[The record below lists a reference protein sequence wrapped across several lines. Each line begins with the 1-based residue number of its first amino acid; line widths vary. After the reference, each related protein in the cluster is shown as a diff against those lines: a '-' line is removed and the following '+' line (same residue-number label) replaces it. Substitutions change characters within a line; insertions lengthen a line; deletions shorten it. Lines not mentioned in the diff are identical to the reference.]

1 MKTVGRRKQL
11 WCCNS
16 ILPLV
21 LLKDF
26 CCLATSVVIVLPWG
40 TVCECMI
47 QMLRRKAQILP
58 RFHKSFFDGKLNTN
72 LINLISNDAS
82 EAGAVAQ
89 CLHIKRL
96 SVECIFLLFPNT
108 VSQSTAVCKELRKIG
123 KNICFSTAIPFEV
136 SAFHSELMWR
146 SFCYNLVCHT
156 HCKQPWIYKTD
167 KAVRKLHI
175 VSLSIYLPCT
185 WISSL

>member
-58 RFHKSFFDGKLNTN
+58 RFHESFFDGKLNTN

-108 VSQSTAVCKELRKIG
+108 VSQSTAVCKKLRKIG
-123 KNICFSTAIPFEV
+123 KTSAFLQPYLLRSLPSILSWCDKV
-136 SAFHSELMWR
+136 SAIIWSVTRTANSPE
-146 SFCYNLVCHT
+146 ST
-156 HCKQPWIYKTD
+156 KQT
-167 KAVRKLHI
+167 KL
-175 VSLSIYLPCT
+175 
-185 WISSL
+185 